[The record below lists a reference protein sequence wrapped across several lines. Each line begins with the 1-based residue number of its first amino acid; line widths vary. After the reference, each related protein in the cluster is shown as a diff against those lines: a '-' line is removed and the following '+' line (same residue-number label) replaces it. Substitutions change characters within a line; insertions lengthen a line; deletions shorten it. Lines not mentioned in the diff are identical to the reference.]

1 MTNEQYPQ
9 LFSSETDLMNRK
21 DRYVT
26 LMSSLPALGDLF
38 KAQQTPISRIKL
50 EQRLKLLT
58 PEDRAALQQ
67 IEGLLRLSNQPLD
80 RTDAEMVVMTR
91 KLIND
96 LESPLL
102 KDLVDQLMEARTVLA
117 ALRRRSKGETNPPTE
132 KNWGYGRWVKRIE
145 RHWSE
150 PGFRLERI
158 VPWVIQANQLLHQKD
173 FAELER
179 ILLNQLWN
187 TYSRL
192 SQEHYFDF
200 EAVVLYVLRWNLIN
214 RRVNFDPDTAVQ
226 RFHALVDSAIG
237 KFDQVFA

>member
-1 MTNEQYPQ
+1 
-9 LFSSETDLMNRK
+9 MNRK
-21 DRYVT
+21 NQYVT

-58 PEDRAALQQ
+58 PEDRATLQQ
-67 IEGLLRLSNQPLD
+67 IENLLRLSNQPLE
-80 RTDAEMVVMTR
+80 RTDAEMVALTR
-91 KLIND
+91 KLINE
-96 LESPLL
+96 LHSPLL
-102 KDLVDQLMEARTVLA
+102 KELVDQLMENRTILA
-117 ALRRRSKGETNPPTE
+117 ALRRRSQGETTPPSE

-150 PGFRLERI
+150 PGFRLEKI
-158 VPWVIQANQLLHQKD
+158 VPWVIQSNHLLNTKD
-173 FAELER
+173 FPELER
-179 ILLNQLWN
+179 ILLNQLW
-187 TYSRL
+187 TAYSRL
-192 SQEHYFDF
+192 SEEHYFDF

-237 KFDQVFA
+237 EFDQVFA

>member
-1 MTNEQYPQ
+1 
-9 LFSSETDLMNRK
+9 MNSK
-21 DRYVT
+21 NQYVT
-26 LMSSLPALGDLF
+26 LMSSLPSLGNLF
-38 KAQQTPISRIKL
+38 KVQQTPISRIKL

-58 PEDRAALQQ
+58 PEDRAVLQQ
-67 IEGLLRLSNQPLD
+67 IESLLRLSNQPLE
-80 RTDAEMVVMTR
+80 RTDAEMVAMTR
-91 KLIND
+91 QLISD
-96 LESPLL
+96 LKSPVL
-102 KDLVDQLMEARTVLA
+102 KELVDQLMEARTVLA
-117 ALRRRSKGETNPPTE
+117 ALRRRNRGETTPPTD

-150 PGFRLERI
+150 PGFRLEKI
-158 VPWVIQANQLLHQKD
+158 VPWVVQANHLLSVKD

-179 ILLNQLWN
+179 ILLNQLWT

-214 RRVNFDPDTAVQ
+214 RRVNFDPDSAVQ

-237 KFDQVFA
+237 KFDQIFA